1 MNSTALGAEQIIF
14 ISKAHER
21 FFHEK
26 LKEIKYQ
33 NTYSLDCNGSVS
45 DCKDK
50 AKQSNKSGQSIGN
63 LVYCV
68 YTPFA
73 SR

>member
-45 DCKDK
+45 DCKDRTK
-50 AKQSNKSGQSIGN
+50 N
-63 LVYCV
+63 
-68 YTPFA
+68 
-73 SR
+73 